1 MSGIDCLALTLA
13 WTRTRG
19 STMVLQMI
27 FGITASSV
35 STYLRFGC
43 RILIM
48 VLSGQAEA
56 RLEVPCAEKIQE
68 YKDSVKAK
76 YELLDNVWCCMDG
89 LKLKLEQAGDNTIQ
103 NMFYNG
109 WTHDH
114 YVTGVYVF
122 CPDGTIPIA
131 TYNVPGSFHDS
142 KIANLGKSYEKM
154 EVQFEGREKGG
165 SY

>member
-1 MSGIDCLALTLA
+1 MTSTLHFSKDRTIKKLVPVGEELGRTRLMSGIDCLALTLA

-35 STYLRFGC
+35 STYLRFGVSTYLRFGR

-68 YKDSVKAK
+68 YKGSVKAK
-76 YELLDNVWCCMDG
+76 Y
-89 LKLKLEQAGDNTIQ
+89 
-103 NMFYNG
+103 
-109 WTHDH
+109 
-114 YVTGVYVF
+114 
-122 CPDGTIPIA
+122 
-131 TYNVPGSFHDS
+131 
-142 KIANLGKSYEKM
+142 
-154 EVQFEGREKGG
+154 
-165 SY
+165 